1 MEKEKQIQSFIHDQ
15 IARHI
20 GHLQIDLISA
30 QVRFSE
36 MQQTAQET
44 QDDHG
49 EPSKRAKK

>member
-1 MEKEKQIQSFIHDQ
+1 MEKEEQIQASIHDQ

-30 QVRFSE
+30 QVRCSK
-36 MQQTAQET
+36 MQHTAQEI
-44 QDDHG
+44 QEDRS